1 MAILKSDEVQEYI
14 VNDKK
19 NSTKFRNLYSE
30 MDQSFFQRI
39 FSKKKKLIIT
49 FEINFNK

>member
-19 NSTKFRNLYSE
+19 EFKQNLKSLFSNRSEFFTKN
-30 MDQSFFQRI
+30 I
-39 FSKKKKLIIT
+39 FKKKKLIII
-49 FEINFNK
+49 F

>member
-19 NSTKFRNLYSE
+19 ILQNFETFILKINK
-30 MDQSFFQRI
+30 SFFKEYFQKI
-39 FSKKKKLIIT
+39 KKLIII
-49 FEINFNK
+49 F